1 MPYSSFSPEARWDRH
16 IPETG
21 KEESRTAIGQRIEVL
36 AWFKNARAYP
46 RLFIW
51 NNNKYKIKE
60 ITYYWQERCGLE
72 TIHCFSVS
80 TGLDLYQISFSS
92 VTLSWRLD
100 RIIE

>member
-21 KEESRTAIGQRIEVL
+21 QEADPTAISQRIEVL
-36 AWFKNARAYP
+36 VWFRHGRAYP
-46 RLFIW
+46 HLFSW

-60 ITYYWQERCGLE
+60 ITYYWQERRGLE
-72 TIHCFSVS
+72 TIHYFAVS

-92 VTLSWRLD
+92 VTLGWKLD
-100 RIIE
+100 KIIE